1 MRKMWIWIVLACLMA
16 IGGAVAV
23 FCGGSGADAD
33 SGRNRPR
40 KVKRVRK
47 DKVHSATNAVGKVGG
62 KAKKA
67 HGKSK
72 KKPSKKDIEARR
84 RARLLREVA
93 AESEVD
99 PSLPSADRNAIKG
112 IRGALRDE
120 NVSAVMK
127 YAEQLRGSASAE
139 ARSEAVQALG
149 WFGDKAISGLTGFL
163 SDPDEGVAS
172 EAMMA
177 WDQALSGIEDDGMK
191 LQYVEVAMSSIDD
204 ENMLDAIAMNLNQVS
219 DEGAAVETMIR
230 IIEGGGAA
238 GAAKAREAYQFM
250 TGEEW
255 SGRGPALKWASEHRP
270 EPAGDVEG

>member
-1 MRKMWIWIVLACLMA
+1 MRKMWIWIALACLMA
-16 IGGAVAV
+16 VGGAVAV
-23 FCGGSGADAD
+23 FCRSSEADTD
-33 SGRNRPR
+33 TGRNRPH

-47 DKVHSATNAVGKVGG
+47 DKVHAVTNATGKVVGKV
-62 KAKKA
+62 KKA

-72 KKPSKKDIEARR
+72 KKLTKLDLEARR

-93 AESEVD
+93 AENEID
-99 PSLPSADRNAIKG
+99 PSLPPADRNAIKG

-120 NVSAVMK
+120 NASAAMK

-139 ARSEAVQALG
+139 ARSEAVRALD

-163 SDPDEGVAS
+163 SDSDESVSS

-177 WDQALSGIEDDGMK
+177 WGLALSKIEDDGMK

-204 ENMLDAIAMNLNQVS
+204 ESMLDSIAMNLNQVA

-230 IIEGGGAA
+230 IIEKGGAA
-238 GAAKAREAYQFM
+238 GAAKAREAYEFM

-255 SGRGPALKWASEHRP
+255 SGKEAAMKWASEHHP
-270 EPAGDVEG
+270 EPEGDVEG